1 MRLRMQLD
9 LVVVIVTWNVR
20 HLIDEALRSLLDD
33 LQTTDLTA
41 HVIVID
47 SASTDGTAAF
57 VRAQYPS
64 VQVIASAENL
74 GFARANNTALR
85 QIGFWSGRSPDAL
98 PRAVFLLNPDTIT
111 RPLAVRAL
119 FDHLLSNER
128 IGVVGPGL
136 VFGDGAFQH
145 AAFAF
150 PGLRQLWAEFFPTPG
165 RWIEGR
171 FNGRYAR
178 SQYAQ
183 GKPFPVDF
191 VLGAAMMLRG
201 TVVEQTGGFDEAY
214 FMYCEE
220 IDWSLRIRRAGWEVY
235 TVPAAH
241 VIHLGGQSTGQ
252 VRPQSLIN
260 LWRSRLRLFD
270 RYYAPPK
277 RIVAM
282 RLVRLG
288 MRLRLKEVERAFQQG
303 RISSA
308 EREALIA
315 AYQTILSL

>member
-47 SASTDGTAAF
+47 SASTDDTAAF
-57 VRAQYPS
+57 VRAQFPS

-85 QIGFWSGRSPDAL
+85 QIGFWSDRSPDTL

-111 RPLAVRAL
+111 RPSAVRTL
-119 FDHLLSNER
+119 FDHLLSDER

-220 IDWSLRIRRAGWEVY
+220 IDWQWRIRAAGWEIQC
-235 TVPAAH
+235 VPSARI
-241 VIHLGGQSTGQ
+241 VHLGGQSTGQ
-252 VRPQSLIN
+252 IRTQSQIN
-260 LWRSRLRLFD
+260 LWNSRLRLFA
-270 RYYAPPK
+270 RIFPPWK
-277 RIVAM
+277 QRVA
-282 RLVRLG
+282 RLLMRLG
-288 MRLRLKEVERAFQQG
+288 MHYAARHV
-303 RISSA
+303 SA
-308 EREALIA
+308 DVAA
-315 AYQTILSL
+315 AYQTILGQHLI